1 MQSNL
6 YPPVDGNTIK
16 SGDQVFVATPMPPS
30 GENIPM
36 QPMVADSE
44 PKSPGLFLLN
54 GIHVFRLGICTV
66 VFGAAILI
74 CGICCVAVFGPLDYN
89 VASAGIWGGVFIIV
103 AGALSIVSGRQPHHR
118 ILNIWNLS
126 FQAWA
131 ICICIASIAL
141 FSLNIDYFDNCW
153 RRYYTGW
160 YTFYNKTCPAEKDEA
175 VIVYSIMVALIII
188 QFGISIA
195 VVVFCCRA
203 FPGCRTA
210 DCCQDCCQDC
220 CAESTATHSFQQ
232 YQPKIFQTGSA
243 TMSTNV
249 QPIPPGQIL
258 YIMTP
263 VAVTTQNPQNAP
275 ANQIPQA
282 TLVMH

>member
-16 SGDQVFVATPMPPS
+16 SGDQVFIATPMPPPS

-36 QPMVADSE
+36 QPMVVDSE
-44 PKSPGLFLLN
+44 PTSPGLFLLN

-66 VFGAAILI
+66 VFGSAILI
-74 CGICCVAVFGPLDYN
+74 CGICCVAIFGPLDYN
-89 VASAGIWGGVFIIV
+89 VASAGIWGGIFIIV
-103 AGALSIVSGRQPHHR
+103 AGALSIASGRQPYNR

-131 ICICIASIAL
+131 ICNCVACLVL

-153 RRYYTGW
+153 RSYYYW
-160 YTFYNKTCPAEKDEA
+160 YTFYNRDCPAEKDEA
-175 VIVYSIMVALIII
+175 VVVYSVMVALIII

-203 FPGCRTA
+203 FPGCRA
-210 DCCQDCCQDC
+210 GSCCQDCCQDC

-232 YQPKIFQTGSA
+232 YQQKTFQTGYA
-243 TMSTNV
+243 TMSPNV

-258 YIMTP
+258 YMMTP
-263 VAVTTQNPQNAP
+263 VAVTAQHPQNTP
-275 ANQIPQA
+275 AQIPQA
-282 TLVMH
+282 TLVVV